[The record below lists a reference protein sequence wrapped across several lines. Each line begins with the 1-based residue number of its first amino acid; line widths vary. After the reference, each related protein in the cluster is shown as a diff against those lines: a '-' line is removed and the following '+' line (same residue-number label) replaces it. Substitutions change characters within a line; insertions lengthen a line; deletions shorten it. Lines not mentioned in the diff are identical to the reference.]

1 MHTMIKR
8 TAAGAVLGGSLLA
21 TGGLGIANAVPP
33 VNPQSNQ
40 VDIAVGAVTV
50 ARGVNAS
57 AAGDV
62 VTALCG
68 NAFGVDVNALANQVV
83 QTGTAQTVGGCFLP
97 GGPVSVT
104 QSAGINAGNTGTP
117 SPLSQE
123 ITPGQSRTQ
132 TQLPG
137 EQPSGAG
144 QQPAQ
149 QPVTPI
155 G

>member
-1 MHTMIKR
+1 MRTMMKR
-8 TAAGAVLGGSLLA
+8 AAAGAVLGGSLLA

-33 VNPQSNQ
+33 VNPQANQ
-40 VDIAVGAVTV
+40 VDIAVGNVTV

-83 QTGTAQTVGGCFLP
+83 QTGTAQTVAGCFLP

-104 QSAGINAGNTGTP
+104 QSAGVTPGNT
-117 SPLSQE
+117 SPLGQQ
-123 ITPGQSRTQ
+123 IAPGQNRSQ

-137 EQPSGAG
+137 EEPVA
-144 QQPAQ
+144 PAQQ